1 MAKVLDSETLDILYN
16 DLVRLVDKKI
26 KNIKDK
32 WGIKDKEEIIE
43 DLEEL
48 QDNIE
53 DIISEFIMRIR
64 RYM

>member
-16 DLVRLVDKKI
+16 DLVRLIDKRI

-32 WGIKDKEEIIE
+32 WDAKDKGEIIE

-53 DIISEFIMRIR
+53 DIISEFILRIR